1 MTKIALLGA
10 GGKMGVRL
18 AGNLQGS
25 RFEIAPVEPIDRGR
39 RFPLSFRFRQ
49 RFCRGAAAAAERTI
63 RPIFAALAMRYPRA
77 ISAS

>member
-25 RFEIAPVEPIDRGR
+25 RFEIAPVERGQDRDREDLHVRARAFLR
-39 RFPLSFRFRQ
+39 RAALLGMA
-49 RFCRGAAAAAERTI
+49 GAAAPKPWAC
-63 RPIFAALAMRYPRA
+63 
-77 ISAS
+77 SASQMRASRP